1 MDEKEQQQGRREE
14 ELGALWKKSNE
25 RGEYFTGSVTV
36 DNVKLD
42 VVVFPNG
49 YKREERH
56 PDFRI
61 LKARKGERRP
71 DRPQTQPAKPSPSA
85 QDDDDRIPF

>member
-1 MDEKEQQQGRREE
+1 MDEKEQQGRREE

-61 LKARKGERRP
+61 LKARGERRP
-71 DRPQTQPAKPSPSA
+71 QAPAASPRPAA
-85 QDDDDRIPF
+85 DVDDDRIPF

>member
-1 MDEKEQQQGRREE
+1 MDKGQGQSARED
-14 ELGALWKKSNE
+14 ELGALWKKSNDK
-25 RGEYFTGSVTV
+25 GEFFTGAMTF
-36 DNVKLD
+36 DGVKID
-42 VVVFPNG
+42 IVVFPNG

-71 DRPQTQPAKPSPSA
+71 QPAAPTSGARTVEP
-85 QDDDDRIPF
+85 DDDRIPF